1 MTLQFILGTADKD
14 HEAVL
19 VDEAVKWLDQDSKHQ
34 VFYLVPNSIKFEQ
47 EIAVLK
53 RISELIEP
61 QDQPIMSAMRLQVFS
76 FYRLAWYYLQHT
88 EYYSL
93 EVLSE
98 AGAAMILRRIL
109 KENQEQLTI
118 FRGEISKP
126 GFIKQLIELVTELKD
141 GNIQPEDLA
150 QITTRLGV
158 EDANVTMKLQ
168 ELQLIFSQ
176 YDEALAKYSLKSTEV
191 IHALCEYLADQ
202 DLSQVLF
209 IVTGY
214 SRLSAREANLINL
227 LMEKA
232 SVKIALTLDRPYIQ
246 EAPSTLELFYNS
258 GNLYHTLYQQAR
270 RNHVQIAPDLF
281 APANEAM
288 HADLQTV
295 GQFWRESQR
304 LAPPVNI
311 QLPET
316 TSTLLI
322 WQAETAYLEVH
333 AVAAEIRRLVAEEG
347 YRYRDIQVLSRDLAT
362 YQQMITPIFKWHE
375 VPVHLDVEAEMVH
388 HPLIEF
394 LQSLFAIEERHY
406 RYKDVMRF
414 LRTELFIPKI
424 GKSTEIEVWTRA
436 RDQFRDQVDLT
447 ENVVLAYGYEGS
459 DWTKEEDWTFVTFDY
474 EAPERTA
481 ETHRRTET
489 QSNEIR
495 RLIRDTLP
503 SFFQRMKRAKTG
515 RKAAGIFYEFLL
527 EAGVETQLL
536 MWRNQATAAGRLEE
550 GRNQEQ
556 TWDALMQLLDEYV
569 VIFGDED
576 FSWND
581 FCEIFA
587 SGLEDLTYGK
597 IPATIDQVE
606 VTGFD
611 LVRAA
616 QAKVIFTI
624 GLTDQVLPKK
634 IENKSILS
642 DEERDLLMDN
652 LGDDQYLTNGTRQD
666 TAREPFV
673 AYLLLASA
681 TERLYLSY
689 PSSLDSKS
697 QKISPY
703 VDRLVQDLNL
713 PSLNQSAVSIDDSD
727 QVALSHVSTLRTLIS
742 DLNAIK
748 RQGKEL
754 QQPQGVL
761 WDFWERTLMKSSLAT
776 LAKNVFE
783 SLTHQ
788 NIPENL
794 TEENAQALYGKEL
807 YTSVSQMESF
817 YRCQYQYYVNYGL
830 RLKEREIFKLTPAA
844 TGDFFHE
851 ALDRFFKA
859 LISEQRSLTELTET
873 ELADFTEKVLVEVFG
888 EARFGIL
895 NRSSRMNYIR
905 YQLSETIKR
914 VSWALQEQSRRSG
927 MTTIQTEVLFGQIAQ
942 QKGIGGLTFSLK
954 DQGLLTIRGK
964 IDRIDQLQLADATY
978 LGVIDYKSSAR
989 RFNITEAYY
998 GLAMQMLTYLDVALM
1013 NAAQLTGTANE
1024 EIRPAGSFYLHIK
1037 NPMLKYGADQ
1047 DLQQEFLKEYKF
1059 NGLVLND
1066 QELIDHLDHT
1076 LEPKASS
1083 LVYPIQESAKGERK
1097 PGSWQKEQFVTEPE
1111 LTALLKHNRSKFV
1124 EAGNKILSGEVELN
1138 PAYEG
1143 KERIA
1148 CRYCPFRSVCEFDV
1162 MLKENNYSRIEKLNK
1177 EEVFNRILVDQEGGA
1192 ADE

>member
-1 MTLQFILGTADKD
+1 MTLQFILGTSDKD

-19 VDEAVKWLDQDSKHQ
+19 VDEAVNWLARDPKHQ

-47 EIAVLK
+47 ELSVLK
-53 RISELIEP
+53 RISQLNGS
-61 QDQPIMSAMRLQVFS
+61 DQAMMSAMRLQVFS

-88 EYYSL
+88 EYYSS

-109 KENQEQLTI
+109 KENQEKLTV
-118 FRGEISKP
+118 FRGEINKP
-126 GFIKQLIELVTELKD
+126 GFIKQLIELVTELKE
-141 GNIQPEDLA
+141 GNIHPDDLE
-150 QITTRLGV
+150 QITTQLGT
-158 EDANVTMKLQ
+158 EDATVNMKLQ

-176 YDEALAKYSLKSTEV
+176 YDEALAMYNLKSAEI
-191 IHALCEYLADQ
+191 IHSLGEYLSDQ
-202 DLSQVLF
+202 DLSQVQF

-214 SRLSAREANLINL
+214 SRLSAREAKLINL
-227 LMEKA
+227 LMEKS
-232 SVKIALTLDRPYIQ
+232 SVKIALILDRPYIQ
-246 EAPSTLELFYNS
+246 EAPSTLELFYQS
-258 GNLYHTLYQQAR
+258 GNLYHTIYQQAR
-270 RNHVQIAPDLF
+270 QNRIQIAPDLF
-281 APANEAM
+281 APTNETLNT
-288 HADLQTV
+288 DLKTV

-304 LAPPVNI
+304 LTPPANL
-311 QLPET
+311 QLPAT
-316 TSTLLI
+316 TSALQV
-322 WQAETAYLEVH
+322 WQAETAYLEIH
-333 AVAAEIRRLVAEEG
+333 AVASEIRRLVAEEQ

-362 YQQMITPIFKWHE
+362 YQQLITPIFKWHDI
-375 VPVHLDVEAEMVH
+375 PLHLDAEAEMVH

-414 LRTELFIPKI
+414 LRTELFIPNV
-424 GKSTEIEVWTRA
+424 GSSTEIAVWEKA
-436 RDQFRDQVDLT
+436 RNHFRNQVDLT

-459 DWTKEEDWTFVTFDY
+459 DWTKEDDWTFVTFDY
-474 EAPERTA
+474 EAAEKTV
-481 ETHRRTET
+481 ETHQRTEA

-495 RLIRDTLP
+495 RLVRDHLP
-503 SFFQRMKRAKTG
+503 NFFKKMKKAQTGHRA
-515 RKAAGIFYEFLL
+515 ASIFYEFLL

-536 MWRNQATAAGRLEE
+536 MWRDQATAAGRLEE

-569 VIFGDED
+569 VIFGEED
-576 FSWND
+576 FSWPD
-581 FCEIFA
+581 FCEIFS

-642 DEERDLLMDN
+642 DEERDLLMNN
-652 LGDDQYLTNGTRQD
+652 LADDQYLTNGTRQD

-681 TERLYLSY
+681 TDRLYLSY
-689 PSSLDSKS
+689 PSSLDSKN

-703 VDRLVQDLNL
+703 IDRLVQGLGL
-713 PSLNQSAVSIDDSD
+713 QLCVQQAVSITDND
-727 QVALSHVSTLRTLIS
+727 QTALRHISTFRTLIS
-742 DLNAIK
+742 DLNALK
-748 RQGKEL
+748 RQRKEL
-754 QQPQGVL
+754 EPPQGVL
-761 WDFWERTLMKSSLAT
+761 WDFWERALMKSTYAT

-783 SLTHQ
+783 SLNHQ
-788 NIPENL
+788 NIPEQL
-794 TEENAQALYGKEL
+794 TEENALSLYGKEI

-830 RLKEREIFKLTPAA
+830 RLKERDIFKLTPAA

-851 ALDRFFKA
+851 ALDRFFKT
-859 LISEQRSLTELTET
+859 LVNEQRALTELTEAD
-873 ELADFTEKVLVEVFG
+873 LAAFTEKVLVEVFG

-942 QKGIGGLTFSLK
+942 QKGLEGLTFPLQN
-954 DQGLLTIRGK
+954 QGQLTIRGK
-964 IDRIDQLQLADATY
+964 IDRVDQLQLADATY

-1013 NAAQLTGTANE
+1013 NAAQLTGAAAE
-1024 EIRPAGSFYLHIK
+1024 EIRPAGSFYLHVK
-1037 NPMLKYGADQ
+1037 NPSLKYSVEQ
-1047 DLQQEFLKEYKF
+1047 DLSQELLKEFKF

-1076 LEPKASS
+1076 LEPKESS

-1124 EAGNKILSGEVELN
+1124 EAGNKILSGKIELN

-1148 CRYCPFRSVCEFDV
+1148 CRYCPFRSVCTFDV

-1177 EEVFNRILVDQEGGA
+1177 EEVFKRILVDQEGEA